1 MYVICVCTR
10 VCVCVCVY
18 VCTLLYEFCHLSVQ
32 NPMSAGLLS
41 KPKDGNNRTIILP
54 AVLYGCN
61 IWTLMLREVFR
72 LKLFEKRLLSKIFGS
87 KGDEVT
93 GDVMRLHDE
102 NCMICVPLQILC
114 KNANWAR
121 RAELMTERRDSL
133 WVWYGNLRQRDHF
146 EDLGV
151 DGKIILKLVF
161 TK

>member
-93 GDVMRLHDE
+93 GDVMRLHD
-102 NCMICVPLQILC
+102 LC
-114 KNANWAR
+114 PSTNIVQECKLGPACR
-121 RAELMTERRDSL
+121 TYDRKERLIVGLVRKPEAKRSL
-133 WVWYGNLRQRDHF
+133 
-146 EDLGV
+146 
-151 DGKIILKLVF
+151 
-161 TK
+161 